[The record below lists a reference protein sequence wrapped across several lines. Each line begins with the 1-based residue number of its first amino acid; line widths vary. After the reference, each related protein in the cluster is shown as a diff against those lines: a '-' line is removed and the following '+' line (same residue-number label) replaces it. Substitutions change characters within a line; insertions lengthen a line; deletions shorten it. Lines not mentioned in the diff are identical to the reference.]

1 LLLIIFVFDP
11 LAIAMVVAAN
21 FAFAQIGPRKEME
34 VPSPHYSPQPII
46 PREVIMEELNQR
58 EISRELDKNDEESK
72 EELYTDEDEK
82 RMDIIG
88 QNGNDG
94 IHYDEEPQTPKS
106 VSKIEPNTQNIK
118 IDELYWEEKNDTP
131 PTPINPTEEDLEK
144 LENYLDGL
152 KEVPLDRL
160 TDTTQTIVVK
170 KDEPTSPS
178 TDENQQN
185 IKNRIEEENANR
197 VLRYRKRKN

>member
-1 LLLIIFVFDP
+1 MIIAAVQPAGPDP
-11 LAIAMVVAAN
+11 
-21 FAFAQIGPRKEME
+21 
-34 VPSPHYSPQPII
+34 
-46 PREVIMEELNQR
+46 
-58 EISRELDKNDEESK
+58 
-72 EELYTDEDEK
+72 
-82 RMDIIG
+82 
-88 QNGNDG
+88 
-94 IHYDEEPQTPKS
+94 
-106 VSKIEPNTQNIK
+106 NIK